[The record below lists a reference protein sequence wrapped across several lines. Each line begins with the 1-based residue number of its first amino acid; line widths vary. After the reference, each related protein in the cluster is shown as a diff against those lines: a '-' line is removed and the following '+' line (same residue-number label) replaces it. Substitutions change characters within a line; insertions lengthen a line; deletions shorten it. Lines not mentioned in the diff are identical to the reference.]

1 MRHGGMSFGPGDD
14 DFGFFAIFETGYRN
28 AGIHP
33 AWIHA
38 FREKRI
44 VPNWDFSFPSESQRR
59 TWQDAVDQYMRDHP
73 GAGPPD
79 HPDELVKWRAHQML
93 GLLGMAEAVDYPDVV
108 EWMRQPEENHR
119 NRGLARFLLDTREEL
134 LAEFRTDDPLR
145 RGALALAE
153 RWGGPDLVREVE
165 GCLDVDAPAGLPALT
180 VIAVARLRV
189 RPA

>member
-1 MRHGGMSFGPGDD
+1 MRHGGMSFGPRDD
-14 DFGFFAIFETGYRN
+14 SGFFEIFETGYRN

-38 FREKRI
+38 FREN
-44 VPNWDFSFPSESQRR
+44 PNWDFSFHSESQRR
-59 TWQDAVDQYMRDHP
+59 TWQDAVDQYVRDHP
-73 GAGPPD
+73 DTRPPD
-79 HPDELVKWRAHQML
+79 HPDELVKWRAHQ
-93 GLLGMAEAVDYPDVV
+93 LLQPLRMAEAVDDPDVV

-134 LAEFRTDDPLR
+134 LTEFRTHDPLR

-153 RWGGPDLVREVE
+153 RWGGPELVREVE
-165 GCLDVDAPAGLPALT
+165 DCLDVDAPAGLPALT

-189 RPA
+189 KPA